1 MGYARRAMFVI
12 DENVSE
18 LEVLRLRKAGI
29 RVRLI
34 GDEVARIG
42 DADENL
48 LPILLRLKKPVL
60 FSQDKDFFQLKWL
73 HEDYALVWLD
83 VHPNV
88 VAGYVQQ
95 FLRHPEFDTQ
105 PNAWELW
112 RALVRAGIDIGAEG
126 IASCGKPSGSPNLL
140 DARNRH

>member
-1 MGYARRAMFVI
+1 LPLMDYALRAMFVI

-34 GDEVARIG
+34 GEEVARIG

-48 LPILLRLKKPVL
+48 LTVLLRLKKPVL
-60 FSQDKDFFQLKWL
+60 FSQDKDFFQYKWL
-73 HEDYALVWLD
+73 HKSYALIWLD
-83 VHPNV
+83 VHPNL
-88 VAGYVQQ
+88 VADYVQN

-105 PNAWELW
+105 AKRMGIVARIGGIGIRYW
-112 RALVRAGIDIGAEG
+112 R
-126 IASCGKPSGSPNLL
+126 GK
-140 DARNRH
+140 NRQLRQAKWFA

>member
-1 MGYARRAMFVI
+1 MDYAHRAMFVI

-34 GDEVARIG
+34 GEEVARTW

-48 LPILLRLKKPVL
+48 LPILLKLKKPVL
-60 FSQDKDFFQLKWL
+60 FTRIRTFFSSNGYIRTT
-73 HEDYALVWLD
+73 HSFWLD
-83 VHPNV
+83 VHPNT
-88 VAGYVQQ
+88 VADFVQE

-105 PNAWELW
+105 GKRMGTVARAGVSGIRYW
-112 RALVRAGIDIGAEG
+112 RAGNRQLRQ
-126 IASCGKPSGSPNLL
+126 
-140 DARNRH
+140 ARWLGPIL

>member
-48 LPILLRLKKPVL
+48 LPILLKLKKPVL
-60 FSQDKDFFQLKWL
+60 FTQDKDFFQFKWL
-73 HEDYALVWLD
+73 HTDYALVWLD
-83 VHPNV
+83 VHPNT
-88 VAGYVQQ
+88 VADFVQQ

-105 PNAWELW
+105 AKRMGTVARVGVSGIRYW
-112 RALVRAGIDIGAEG
+112 RGGNRQLRQ
-126 IASCGKPSGSPNLL
+126 
-140 DARNRH
+140 ARWLGPIL

>member
-1 MGYARRAMFVI
+1 MGYARRAMFVL

-88 VAGYVQQ
+88 VADYVHQ

-105 PNAWELW
+105 AKRMGVVARVGASGIRYW
-112 RALVRAGIDIGAEG
+112 RG
-126 IASCGKPSGSPNLL
+126 
-140 DARNRH
+140 RNRELRQTKWPRLIS

>member
-1 MGYARRAMFVI
+1 MFVI

-48 LPILLRLKKPVL
+48 LPILLRLKNPVL
-60 FSQDKDFFQLKWL
+60 FTQDKDFFQFRWV
-73 HEDYALVWLD
+73 HEDYALVWVD

-88 VAGYVQQ
+88 VADYVRR
-95 FLRHPEFDTQ
+95 FLAHPEFDTQ
-105 PNAWELW
+105 SKRMGVVA
-112 RALVRAGIDIGAEG
+112 RVRASGIRYWR
-126 IASCGKPSGSPNLL
+126 
-140 DARNRH
+140 RNNRQLRAVKWPQS